1 MFREALVALL
11 RINPTSFDRNV
22 AGFICDHTTPEIEL
36 ISRLVTWGA
45 DEHLLLVGAGIAW
58 LVTRSSPSA
67 ARRKYVSHLLATTFA
82 SALLPHVLKTAFD
95 QKRPDRQVVA
105 AHLKGIPIS
114 GKPND
119 AFPSGHAIH
128 MGALASAAS
137 LLPRRQRNAVWTLS
151 GLLSATRI
159 AILAHWTTD
168 VVAGFALGIG
178 VERFLRLLTEPV
190 PLQDSGK

>member
-1 MFREALVALL
+1 MALL
-11 RINPTSFDRNV
+11 RINPTSLDRNV
-22 AGFICDHTTPEIEL
+22 AGFICDHTTREIEL
-36 ISRLVTWGA
+36 ISRLLTWGA

-67 ARRKYVSHLLATTFA
+67 ARRKVGLHLLATTFV
-82 SALLPHVLKTAFD
+82 SALLPHVLKTTFD
-95 QKRPDRQVVA
+95 QKRPDREVVA

-114 GKPND
+114 GKSND

-137 LLPRRQRNAVWTLS
+137 FLPRRQRNAVWTLS
-151 GLLSATRI
+151 VLLSVTRI

-168 VVAGFALGIG
+168 VVAGFVMGVG
-178 VERFLRLLTEPV
+178 VERLLRVLTEPV
-190 PLQDSGK
+190 SLQNRRK